1 MLQIEFLIGDLAQ
14 RAGVSVRTIR
24 YYINEGLLPPPE
36 VKGRYTYYS
45 EDYLYRLELIH
56 RLKDAFL
63 PLKEIRQR
71 MLSLTDDEV
80 REFVLTGQPVK
91 SDDKKVGF
99 QKSVDET
106 TDGKSSALEYINRIL
121 KENTPSRGFVM
132 QPAPA
137 PSKPGQSRFL
147 ITGNKELHPSPR
159 VSSQSAEET
168 WQHVILAP
176 GIELHFRLPLPEEYA
191 GRVQQVILK
200 AQELLR

>member
-45 EDYLYRLELIH
+45 ENYLYRLELIH

-71 MLSLTDDEV
+71 MLSLTDEEV
-80 REFVLTGQPVK
+80 RELVLAGQPEE
-91 SDDKKVGF
+91 SYEKKDEF
-99 QKSVDET
+99 QVRVDAI
-106 TDGKSSALEYINRIL
+106 TDSKSSALEYINRIL
-121 KENTPSRGFVM
+121 KENTPSQVFVI

-137 PSKPGQSRFL
+137 PFNPGQSRFN
-147 ITGNKELHPSPR
+147 TSGNSELHPSPR
-159 VSSQSAEET
+159 GSSQSAEET

-176 GIELHFRLPLPEEYA
+176 GIELHFRLPLPAEYA
-191 GRVQQVILK
+191 GRIQQVIIK
-200 AQELLR
+200 VQELLR